1 MPEMAGRE
9 TNLRLRNINPD
20 VRVLLSSGYSQNGIA
35 TEILNEGAMGF
46 VQKPFKIQ
54 ELSKVINDIL
64 KK

>member
-1 MPEMAGRE
+1 MAGRE

-20 VRVLLSSGYSQNGIA
+20 VKVLLSSGYSQNETA
-35 TEILNEGAMGF
+35 TEILNEGAVDF

-54 ELSKVINDIL
+54 ELSKVISDIL